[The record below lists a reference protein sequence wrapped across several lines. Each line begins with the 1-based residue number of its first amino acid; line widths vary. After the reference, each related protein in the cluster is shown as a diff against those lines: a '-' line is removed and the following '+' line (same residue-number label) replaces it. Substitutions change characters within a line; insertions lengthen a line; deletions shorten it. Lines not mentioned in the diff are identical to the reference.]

1 MTTLSSRFGRAL
13 SRALGPHFS
22 THQVS
27 NGVAFRHLD
36 PSLLEDCF
44 SWAGLNEILSRGSA
58 VPADFFLCADGKRL
72 PEHRYTA
79 TLDGHRVFDL
89 PQVFALMRAGATLII
104 DSLDRIHPG
113 VRAAT
118 DDVMRITGETAA
130 CNLFVT
136 FDDAQAFDSHF
147 DEVDTFC
154 VQLLGTKHWKVHGP
168 SEEFPLP
175 EYGDSDPVN
184 CPDTVLFEKTLVP
197 GDVIHV
203 PRGWWHTV
211 RGGGETSLHLT
222 FTFTR
227 RTGYDWLRWA
237 TRQALSRVEIRESLD
252 RAAPP
257 EAQQAQA
264 ERIVEAFL
272 AEVKSLSLSDFFTAE
287 RRASGGRGLASLP
300 WDVSKARPSG
310 QDVVELVPV
319 LPPPVRVEGDR
330 VVVTAADQDFALP
343 VAHHPAIEA
352 LVRARRLT
360 VAELAARA
368 DAPMAS
374 VSALVAALLRCRLVT
389 VSGPDAAHRDSEHDR

>member
-1 MTTLSSRFGRAL
+1 MTNLASQFGRAL
-13 SRALGPHFS
+13 SAELGPDFS

-27 NGVAFRHLD
+27 NDVVFRHLN
-36 PSLLEDCF
+36 PSLLSDCF
-44 SWAGLNEILSRGSA
+44 SWDGLNEILSRGSA
-58 VPADFFLCADGKRL
+58 IPADFFLCAQGKRL
-72 PEHRYTA
+72 PVHQYKTS
-79 TLDGHRVFDL
+79 LDGHQVFDL
-89 PQVFALMRAGATLII
+89 PRVFALMRSGATLII

-147 DEVDTFC
+147 DEVDTFV

-237 TRQALSRVEIRESLD
+237 LRQALSRAEIRESID
-252 RAAPP
+252 RTSSP
-257 EAQQAQA
+257 ERQRAQL
-264 ERIVEAFL
+264 EGIVEAFL
-272 AEVKSLSLSDFFTAE
+272 AEAKNLSLNDFFTAE
-287 RRASGGRGLASLP
+287 HRAAGGRDLASLP
-300 WDVSKARPSG
+300 WDVSTARPREH
-310 QDVVELVPV
+310 DVVELVPV
-319 LPPPVRVEGDR
+319 LPPLVRTEGDQ
-330 VVVTAADQDFALP
+330 VVITAADQDFALP
-343 VAHHPAIEA
+343 AQHHPTIEA
-352 LVRARRLT
+352 LIGARRLT
-360 VAELAARA
+360 VAQLAARA
-368 DAPMAS
+368 GAPVTA
-374 VSALVAALLRCRLVT
+374 VSALVAALLRCQLVT
-389 VSGPDAAHRDSEHDR
+389 VSGADAAREDGGHEQ

>member
-1 MTTLSSRFGRAL
+1 MTKLASQFGRAL
-13 SRALGPHFS
+13 SAELGPDFS

-27 NGVAFRHLD
+27 NDVVFRHLN
-36 PSLLEDCF
+36 PSLLSDCF
-44 SWAGLNEILSRGSA
+44 SWGGLNEILSRGSA
-58 VPADFFLCADGKRL
+58 VPADFFLCAQGKRL
-72 PEHRYTA
+72 PEHQYKTS
-79 TLDGHRVFDL
+79 LDGHQVFDL
-89 PQVFALMRAGATLII
+89 PRVFALMRSGATLII

-147 DEVDTFC
+147 DEVDTFV

-184 CPDTVLFEKTLVP
+184 CPETTLFEKTLVP

-237 TRQALSRVEIRESLD
+237 ARQALSRAEIRESLD
-252 RAAPP
+252 RNASP
-257 EAQQAQA
+257 EAHQAQL
-264 ERIVEAFL
+264 ERIIEAFL
-272 AEVKSLSLSDFFTAE
+272 GEAKDLPLSDFFAAE
-287 RRASGGRGLASLP
+287 RRAAGGRGLASLP
-300 WDVSKARPSG
+300 WDVSRARPSEH
-310 QDVVELVPV
+310 DVVELAPV
-319 LPPPVRVEGDR
+319 LPPLIHVAGDQ
-330 VVVTAADQDFALP
+330 VIITAKDQEFALP
-343 VAHHPAIEA
+343 AQHHPTIEA
-352 LVRARRLT
+352 LITARRLT
-360 VAELAARA
+360 VAQLAAQA
-368 DAPMAS
+368 GTPVAA
-374 VSALVAALLRCRLVT
+374 VSALVVALLQCQLVT
-389 VSGPDAAHRDSEHDR
+389 VSHAGPTHQDIQ

>member
-1 MTTLSSRFGRAL
+1 MTKLASRFGHAL
-13 SRALGPHFS
+13 SGELGPDFS

-27 NGVAFRHLD
+27 NDVVFRHLD
-36 PSLLEDCF
+36 PSLLDDCF

-58 VPADFFLCADGKRL
+58 VPADFFLCAQGKRL
-72 PEHRYTA
+72 PEHQYT
-79 TLDGHRVFDL
+79 TSLDGHRVFDL
-89 PQVFALMRAGATLII
+89 PQVFGLMRAGATLII

-147 DEVDTFC
+147 DEVDTFV

-175 EYGDSDPVN
+175 EYGNSDPVN

-237 TRQALSRVEIRESLD
+237 ARQALGRVEIRESLD
-252 RAAPP
+252 RTASP
-257 EAQQAQA
+257 ETHQAQL
-264 ERIVEAFL
+264 ERIIEAFL
-272 AEVKSLSLSDFFTAE
+272 AEAKNLRLNDFFAAE
-287 RRASGGRGLASLP
+287 RHASGGRNLASLP
-300 WDVSKARPSG
+300 WDVSKTRPCG
-310 QDVVELVPV
+310 EDVVELVPV
-319 LPPPVRVEGDR
+319 LPPPVRVEGDH
-330 VVVTAADQDFALP
+330 VIVTAADQDFALP
-343 VAHHPAIEA
+343 AGHHPTIEA

-360 VAELAARA
+360 VAQLAAQA
-368 DAPMAS
+368 GAPVTS
-374 VSALVAALLRCRLVT
+374 VSALMAALLRCGLVT
-389 VSGPDAAHRDSEHDR
+389 VSGADTARRDSERDR

>member
-1 MTTLSSRFGRAL
+1 MTKLASRFGRAL
-13 SRALGPHFS
+13 SGELGPDFS

-27 NGVAFRHLD
+27 NDVVFRHLD
-36 PSLLEDCF
+36 PSLLDDCF

-58 VPADFFLCADGKRL
+58 VPADFFLCAQGKRL
-72 PEHRYTA
+72 PEHQYT
-79 TLDGHRVFDL
+79 TSLDGHRVFDL

-147 DEVDTFC
+147 DEVDTFV

-175 EYGDSDPVN
+175 EYGNSDPVN

-237 TRQALSRVEIRESLD
+237 ARQTLGRVEIRESLD
-252 RAAPP
+252 RTASP
-257 EAQQAQA
+257 ETHQAQL
-264 ERIVEAFL
+264 ERIIEAFL
-272 AEVKSLSLSDFFTAE
+272 AEAKNLRLDDFFTAE
-287 RRASGGRGLASLP
+287 RRASGGRNLASLP
-300 WDVSKARPSG
+300 WDVSKTRPSG
-310 QDVVELVPV
+310 EDVVELVPV
-319 LPPPVRVEGDR
+319 LPPPVRVEGDQ
-330 VVVTAADQDFALP
+330 VIVTAADQDFALP
-343 VAHHPAIEA
+343 GGHHPAIEA

-360 VAELAARA
+360 IAQLAAQA
-368 DAPMAS
+368 GAPVTS
-374 VSALVAALLRCRLVT
+374 VSALVSALLRCGLVT
-389 VSGPDAAHRDSEHDR
+389 VSGADTARPDSEGDR